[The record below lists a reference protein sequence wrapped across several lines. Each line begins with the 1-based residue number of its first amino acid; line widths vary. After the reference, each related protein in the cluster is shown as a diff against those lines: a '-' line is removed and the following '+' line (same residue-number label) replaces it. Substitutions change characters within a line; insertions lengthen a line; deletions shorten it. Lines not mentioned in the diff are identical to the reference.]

1 MTPHEQVRA
10 LVRAESARWVIR
22 SCRML
27 NGRIQWALLEDGRL
41 YGSWPDPKFVTDTRR
56 RVIVGCIAAEVVR
69 WPPVNSRYP
78 APKTLL
84 RDGVSVE
91 QCLRDWI
98 IERWEEDVLRAM
110 ERMGQ

>member
-1 MTPHEQVRA
+1 MWNSEKITR
-10 LVRAESARWVIR
+10 
-22 SCRML
+22 
-27 NGRIQWALLEDGRL
+27 WALYEDGRL
-41 YGSWPDPKFVTDTRR
+41 YGSWPDPKFVTAVRR

-69 WPPVNSRYP
+69 WPSLHSKYP

-98 IERWEEDVLRAM
+98 IDIWEDRTWAG
-110 ERMGQ
+110 MGA